1 MQISRHWRMNSQ
13 RYRLE
18 GFRYQNGQV
27 RVQPRP
33 VKPSDAQREDTSAV
47 LVTERFVVSTVR

>member
-1 MQISRHWRMNSQ
+1 MNSQ